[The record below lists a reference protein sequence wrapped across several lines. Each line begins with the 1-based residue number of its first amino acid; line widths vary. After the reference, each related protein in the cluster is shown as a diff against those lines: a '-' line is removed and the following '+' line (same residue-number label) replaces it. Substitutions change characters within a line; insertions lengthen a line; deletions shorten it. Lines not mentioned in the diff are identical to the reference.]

1 MIVQIECC
9 NRKSNQHCQR
19 IRFLQG
25 CSYKMETQ
33 HSQKWSPRM
42 FRSKTLGLGKS
53 IFYLVGCLFPDQ
65 LESVFNCLVGNLLE
79 VVASVRLGFH
89 FIGVAGG
96 LVSGQ

>member
-1 MIVQIECC
+1 
-9 NRKSNQHCQR
+9 
-19 IRFLQG
+19 
-25 CSYKMETQ
+25 MEAQ

-53 IFYLVGCLFPDQ
+53 IFYLVGGLFPDQ

-79 VVASVRLGFH
+79 WCSVRPGFH